1 MGSFKLKLVLWFALL
16 ALLPLAAAFFG
27 YNTLAH
33 RSETRRVDA
42 ALQSGLRGAV
52 AAYGAKLDA
61 AARSATALATDPTLQ
76 RALRG
81 GDTPTVRRELARVPN
96 AHLGG
101 GPGSVAVLDRGRV
114 LGASP
119 SRFRSTT
126 GFSSR
131 SPARSRSATRSVG

>member
-1 MGSFKLKLVLWFALL
+1 RQRLRGLSAAVAEGFSAMGSFKLKLVLWFALL

-81 GDTPTVRRELARVPN
+81 GDT
-96 AHLGG
+96 
-101 GPGSVAVLDRGRV
+101 
-114 LGASP
+114 
-119 SRFRSTT
+119 
-126 GFSSR
+126 
-131 SPARSRSATRSVG
+131 